1 MQQLLQLQQA
11 DPSPSHFHTLKSS
24 HPSGAAGVAGTTDA
38 GGVAGVKGAL
48 GEAGAL
54 GAASAAVTAM
64 AQQLSASTLHGT
76 QRPHQSALRA
86 DRRQL
91 FDSLWLEDSDSLA
104 SPACAAEA
112 PAISSAG
119 KRSWGRSVKDT
130 WRKQQEQ
137 LQVQQQ
143 QQQQHVLKQLEVQQE
158 KKASKAAAALAAKD
172 GLAQLEAFMEASMG
186 RTAHSNIAREEED
199 LRSLEAVVMGL
210 QSACLQGMDSAA
222 AAAAPAAPTTL
233 NEPGVIFD

>member
-1 MQQLLQLQQA
+1 MLRSQQPQALMQQLLQLQQA

-130 WRKQQEQ
+130 
-137 LQVQQQ
+137 
-143 QQQQHVLKQLEVQQE
+143 
-158 KKASKAAAALAAKD
+158 
-172 GLAQLEAFMEASMG
+172 
-186 RTAHSNIAREEED
+186 TAHSNIAREEED

-233 NEPGVIFD
+233 NEPGVSEHAALAQDKHAACELATVDLELRL

>member
-11 DPSPSHFHTLKSS
+11 DPSPSHS
-24 HPSGAAGVAGTTDA
+24 HPSGAAGGAGTTDA

-76 QRPHQSALRA
+76 QRPLQSALRA

-112 PAISSAG
+112 PAISGAG
-119 KRSWGRSVKDT
+119 KRSWGRPVKDT
-130 WRKQQEQ
+130 WWKQQEQ

-143 QQQQHVLKQLEVQQE
+143 QQHVRKQFEVQQE

-186 RTAHSNIAREEED
+186 RTAHSNIAQEEED
-199 LRSLEAVVMGL
+199 LRSLEVVVMGL

-222 AAAAPAAPTTL
+222 AAAAPAAPTTM
-233 NEPGVIFD
+233 NEPGAKYG